1 MALIMN
7 DDRAESQRP
16 VDPEQAIR
24 KTVRSVPVG
33 GRLPSIREFRDRFS
47 LGQATVVRILTKL
60 RDEGLIVVK
69 PKSGSYRSEPH
80 ELPIYVVYR
89 HQTKDLRGRGFYG
102 EFISQLI
109 LGLTEHGHAV
119 RLHAVSGRDEFV
131 DLLGNI
137 GSTNS
142 RILTFGIKSSDL
154 EYTQNRDK
162 VNYTVIHVLPDLI
175 GQIPASVNI
184 DDRQI
189 IRLQLEHLVAKGHK
203 RISYL
208 HRYNEE
214 KWVRAE
220 HMRWTAFHEEA
231 VRLGISLRPE
241 WLRFVGH
248 DTGLIA
254 GAVDGVLGLDDKPTA
269 MVLSGDRQAQHVYP
283 AVKKHGI
290 QIGKDLAVVS
300 VNDMVW
306 CEYTDPPL
314 TSVRLS
320 VPVGVQLVTKI
331 LDQLEAGDDPTTEF
345 ISPELIERGSSAGE
359 AGA

>member
-1 MALIMN
+1 MN
-7 DDRAESQRP
+7 ENRVTPQRP
-16 VDPEQAIR
+16 ADPEQAIR
-24 KTVRSVPVG
+24 KTVGSVPVG
-33 GRLPSIREFRDRFS
+33 GRLPSIREFRDRFG

-80 ELPIYVVYR
+80 ELPIYLVYR
-89 HQTKDLRGRGFYG
+89 HQTQDLRSRGFYG

-119 RLHAVSGRDEFV
+119 RLHAVSDRDEFV

-154 EYTQNRDK
+154 EYTQNRDT
-162 VNYTVIHVLPDLI
+162 VNYTAVHVLPDLI
-175 GQIPASVNI
+175 GQVPASVNI

-203 RISYL
+203 RIAYL
-208 HRYNEE
+208 HRYNES

-220 HMRWTAFHEEA
+220 SMRWTSFHEEA

-248 DTGLIA
+248 DPALID
-254 GAVDGVLGLDDKPTA
+254 GAIDGILDLKEKPTA
-269 MVLSGDRQAQHVYP
+269 LVLSGDRQAQHVYP
-283 AVKKHGI
+283 AIKKKGVA
-290 QIGKDLAVVS
+290 IGKDLAVVS

-314 TSVRLS
+314 TSVRVS
-320 VPVGVQLVTKI
+320 VSAGVQLVTKI
-331 LDQLEAGDDPTTEF
+331 LDQLEAGDDPTSEF
-345 ISPELIERGSSAGE
+345 ILPELIERGSSDCGLVS
-359 AGA
+359 

>member
-1 MALIMN
+1 MN
-7 DDRAESQRP
+7 EDRAASQRP

-89 HQTKDLRGRGFYG
+89 HKTKDLRGRGFYG

-109 LGLTEHGHAV
+109 LGLSEHGHAV
-119 RLHAVSGRDEFV
+119 RLHAVADRDEFV

-154 EYTQNRDK
+154 EYTQNRDR
-162 VNYTVIHVLPDLI
+162 VNYTVVHVLPDMI

-184 DDRQI
+184 DDREI
-189 IRLQLEHLVAKGHK
+189 IRLQLQHLVEQGHT
-203 RISYL
+203 RIAYL
-208 HRYNEE
+208 HRYDEAR
-214 KWVRAE
+214 WVRAE
-220 HMRWTAFHEEA
+220 HMRWVAFHEEA
-231 VRLGISLRPE
+231 VRLGVSLRPE
-241 WLRFVGH
+241 WMRYVGH
-248 DTGLIA
+248 SSELIA
-254 GAVDGVLGLDDKPTA
+254 GAVDEVLATDDRPTA
-269 MVLSGDRQAQHVYP
+269 IVLSGDRQGKHVYD
-283 AVKKHGI
+283 AIKNNGLEV
-290 QIGKDLAVVS
+290 GKDLALVS
-300 VNDMVW
+300 VNGMVW
-306 CEYTDPPL
+306 CEYMDPPL
-314 TSVRLS
+314 SSVRVS
-320 VPVGVQLVTKI
+320 AYEGVDLVIKI
-331 LDQLEAGDDPTTEF
+331 LEQLEAGDDPTSET
-345 ISPELIERGSSAGE
+345 IRPELLVRASSDFSPKA
-359 AGA
+359 